1 MLSSNFKA
9 YITNITN
16 QTRACFHLSLS
27 LTHTH
32 TIILMSITIKSSQI
46 IESWFMFC
54 CCISFFRAADSIT
67 EQTNTYQSSI
77 NSDQSNFFPF
87 NVNNKIKIMIAIII
101 IIIIII
107 MHYTSIYARKSF
119 LLVHWSFLSSYFFLF
134 LLSPF
139 EAVPIVP
146 LQPLVAFVDVNFIR
160 SIVYIYIN
168 IYLYILYL
176 SSESDLRH
184 C

>member
-1 MLSSNFKA
+1 MFLYFI
-9 YITNITN
+9 Y
-16 QTRACFHLSLS
+16 FH
-27 LTHTH
+27 
-32 TIILMSITIKSSQI
+32 
-46 IESWFMFC
+46 
-54 CCISFFRAADSIT
+54 
-67 EQTNTYQSSI
+67 
-77 NSDQSNFFPF
+77 
-87 NVNNKIKIMIAIII
+87 
-101 IIIIII
+101 
-107 MHYTSIYARKSF
+107 KSF